1 MKVIFRSDV
10 KGVGR
15 LGDVKNVA
23 DGFARN
29 YLFPRQLAFEATVA
43 NARKWE
49 LEKAKLEK
57 QREQVVE
64 DAKKVAAQIE
74 AASVTIS
81 VNVGENGKLFG
92 SVTNADVAK
101 ALIDSGFSIEKR
113 DVLMA
118 EPLKEIGAYTIDI
131 RLHHDVTAKVKV
143 WLVSAKP
150 AEKQET
156 VETK

>member
-1 MKVIFRSDV
+1 MKVIFRADI

-23 DGFARN
+23 DGYARN
-29 YLFPRQLAFEATVA
+29 YLLPRALAFEATVA
-43 NARKWE
+43 NSRKWE

-57 QREQVVE
+57 QREQVVL
-64 DAKKVAAQIE
+64 DAQNLAAKIE

-92 SVTNADVAK
+92 SVTSADIAK
-101 ALIDSGFSIEKR
+101 ALVDAGFSVEKH
-113 DVLMA
+113 DVLMPEA
-118 EPLKEIGAYTIDI
+118 LKSIGAYSVDV

-143 WLVSAKP
+143 WLVSAKE
-150 AEKQET
+150 AEKEEAPE
-156 VETK
+156 VK